1 MYTTVEEE
9 QKQIAELEQIKRDV
23 EKLRAQID
31 SAIEQLKYARQKLYE
46 AQERNRKLDWLLTK
60 AEEGR

>member
-1 MYTTVEEE
+1 MYTTIEDE
-9 QKQIAELEQIKRDV
+9 QKRIEELEQIKMDV
-23 EKLRAQID
+23 EKLRTQID
-31 SAIEQLKYARQKLYE
+31 SAIKQLKYAREKLYE

>member
-1 MYTTVEEE
+1 VYTTIEDE
-9 QKQIAELEQIKRDV
+9 QKRIAELEQIKLDV

-31 SAIEQLKYARQKLYE
+31 STIKHLKYAREKLYE

>member
-1 MYTTVEEE
+1 MYTTIEDE
-9 QKQIAELEQIKRDV
+9 QKRIAELEQIKLDV

-31 SAIEQLKYARQKLYE
+31 DAIKQLKYVREKLYE

>member
-9 QKQIAELEQIKRDV
+9 QKQIAEMEQIRRDV
-23 EKLRAQID
+23 EKLREQID
-31 SAIEQLKYARQKLYE
+31 NAIAQLKYARQKLYE

-60 AEEGR
+60 AEEAR